1 MERVE
6 SSILK
11 GLTTCVLFMDPKKRD
26 EIRVRV
32 LLTDLEITF
41 ITMVGF
47 KLSSQRNNFL
57 KLG

>member
-11 GLTTCVLFMDPKKRD
+11 GLTTCVLLMYPKKRV

-47 KLSSQRNNFL
+47 KLSSHEELF
-57 KLG
+57 